1 MIRRPPRSTRTDT
14 LFPYTTLFRSF
25 IIKCAAS
32 LNSEGDEQEHYVDVE
47 RVEPQHAILRTRAP
61 HQPQDRAGHGTAQQ
75 DLRSRDRPGERQ
87 RVHSKM
93 SINNRSSRCLIRRIH
108 TATSTRKNTWT
119 SNTQYPE

>member
-1 MIRRPPRSTRTDT
+1 MIRRPPRVTRTYT
-14 LFPYTTLFRSF
+14 LVPYSTLFRSDGAGKAQQADDERGF

-75 DLRSRDRPGERQ
+75 DLRSRDRPGEKQ
-87 RVHSKM
+87 RVHSTM
-93 SINNRSSRCLIRRIH
+93 SIHNRS
-108 TATSTRKNTWT
+108 
-119 SNTQYPE
+119 